1 MSKNYFFASRREGG
15 FSHEEKRGN
24 AKGASGKIRKA
35 TVRLGA
41 DTSNP
46 TFFPRPDI
54 AIKRRN
60 GSETSKLH
68 KENEISMR
76 RRREAKKGQHKKI
89 VV

>member
-1 MSKNYFFASRREGG
+1 MKKKGKRERKGGKNVAGSVGM
-15 FSHEEKRGN
+15 
-24 AKGASGKIRKA
+24 GAGTA
-35 TVRLGA
+35 
-41 DTSNP
+41 NP

>member
-1 MSKNYFFASRREGG
+1 MKKKGKRERKGGKNVAGSVGMG
-15 FSHEEKRGN
+15 VGT
-24 AKGASGKIRKA
+24 A
-35 TVRLGA
+35 
-41 DTSNP
+41 NP

>member
-1 MSKNYFFASRREGG
+1 MK
-15 FSHEEKRGN
+15 KKGN

-41 DTSNP
+41 DTANP
-46 TFFPRPDI
+46 TFFPRPDM

-68 KENEISMR
+68 T
-76 RRREAKKGQHKKI
+76 
-89 VV
+89 V